1 MKTVYLTI
9 MMISAFLMLI
19 LPLSAK
25 DNLQGEPT
33 VALPLTQT
41 ETPQDEPDKVRLKLT
56 ASDTVTEISLED
68 YIFGVVAA
76 EMPALY
82 EEEALKAQAVAAYT
96 FYVIQKEKN
105 KEQAFDISDDYT
117 VHQSFINA
125 DLAREKWGD
134 GADTYE
140 NKIRSCVKAVLGQ
153 TVLYEGSPATTLYH
167 AISYGVTENA
177 AEVWGGNYPYLVSV
191 DSSWDKLEKNY
202 LYEKTFKA
210 EELKSLLSS
219 LAEVKDLEKN
229 CITDIARTDAGG
241 VKNLKVSG
249 TEISGGDL
257 RQALSLRSSNFEV
270 NFSNGV
276 YTFTTKGYGH
286 SIGMSQY
293 GAHYMAMQGKIYKEI
308 LLHYYTGCKVE

>member
-25 DNLQGEPT
+25 DNLQGKPT
-33 VALPLTQT
+33 IALPLTQT
-41 ETPQDEPDKVRLKLT
+41 ETPQDAPAKVRLKLT

-96 FYVIQKEKN
+96 FYVIQKDKN
-105 KEQAFDISDDYT
+105 KEQSFDISDDYT
-117 VHQSFINA
+117 VHQSYINP

-134 GADTYE
+134 GAKTYE

-177 AEVWGGNYPYLVSV
+177 ADVWGGNYPYLVSV

-202 LYEKTFKA
+202 LSEKSFKA
-210 EELKSLLSS
+210 EELKGLLAS
-219 LAEVKDLEKN
+219 LAEVKDLDKN
-229 CITDIARTDAGG
+229 CITDIVRTATGG
-241 VKNLKVSG
+241 VKSLKISG

-270 NFSNGV
+270 SFSEGV
-276 YTFTTKGYGH
+276 YKFTTKGYGH

-293 GAHYMAMQGKIYKEI
+293 GAHYMAMQGKNYKEI
-308 LLHYYTGCKVE
+308 LLHYYTGCTVE

>member
-1 MKTVYLTI
+1 

-25 DNLQGEPT
+25 DNLQDKPT
-33 VALPLTQT
+33 MALPLTQT
-41 ETPQDEPDKVRLKLT
+41 EAPQEALSKVRLKLT
-56 ASDTVTEISLED
+56 ASDTVTEISIED

-96 FYVIQKEKN
+96 FYVIQKDKN
-105 KEQAFDISDDYT
+105 KEQSFDISDDYT
-117 VHQSFINA
+117 VHQSFVNA
-125 DLAREKWGD
+125 DSARKKWGD
-134 GADTYE
+134 SAQIYE

-153 TVLYEGSPATTLYH
+153 TVLYDGSPATTLYH

-177 AEVWGGNYPYLVSV
+177 ADVWGGNYPYLISV

-202 LYEKTFKA
+202 LSEKSFKA
-210 EELKSLLSS
+210 EELKDLLSS
-219 LAEVKDLEKN
+219 LAEVKELDKS
-229 CITDIARTDAGG
+229 CITDILRTATGG
-241 VKNLKVSG
+241 VKSLKISG
-249 TEISGGDL
+249 TEVSGGDL

-270 NFSNGV
+270 SFLDGI

-293 GAHYMAMQGKIYKEI
+293 GAHYMAMQGKNYKEI
-308 LLHYYTGCKVE
+308 LLHYYTGCEIK